1 MRPGRTP
8 SLPPITPP
16 AFLAETTRAL
26 PPYTL
31 EDIQ

>member
-1 MRPGRTP
+1 MTPRRTTSPP
-8 SLPPITPP
+8 SITPP

>member
-1 MRPGRTP
+1 MRPRRTT
-8 SLPPITPP
+8 SLSPIAPP
-16 AFLAETTRAL
+16 AFLAETTRTL

>member
-1 MRPGRTP
+1 MRPRRTT
-8 SLPPITPP
+8 SVPPISPP